1 MGLWGVFLVQIV
13 AFLGCVPGLNQQA
26 VCHLNTS
33 NNRVFNTCEFHQNS
47 NLSYESTKNPMNS
60 LLSIS
65 YDNDVLS

>member
-1 MGLWGVFLVQIV
+1 MGLWGAFLAQIV
-13 AFLGCVPGLNQQA
+13 AFLGRVPGANQQV

-47 NLSYESTKNPMNS
+47 NLSYESTKTPMNS

-65 YDNDVLS
+65 YDNNVLS